1 MAELLLIT
9 PARDEAV
16 HLERTIRAVAAQT
29 HRPDLWLIVD
39 DGSTDAT
46 AEILD
51 RAAGELPFL
60 RVLQAP
66 EHPGGGPDRLAV
78 AAEARAFNWALE
90 TLNLDDYTHIGKLD
104 ADIELPAEYF
114 QRLLDRFER
123 EPRLGIAGGSLLERG
138 RGGWQL
144 TKVPDNHVRGALK
157 LYSRECFA
165 AIGGIEERLGWD
177 TIDETYARMHGFDT
191 RSLTAPGLT
200 ARHHRPVATRGGALR
215 GRARHGQCAYILR
228 YGGWWVTLRSF
239 KVACAPP
246 YGLTGAAFLYGY
258 MRSAARGE
266 SRVEDE
272 QFRRFVAA
280 ELRDR
285 VKPSRLRRTRTIE
298 AEATAK
304 VPAFFTRS

>member
-9 PARDEAV
+9 PARDEAI

-29 HRPDLWLIVD
+29 RRPDLWLIVD

-46 AEILD
+46 PEILD
-51 RAAGELPFL
+51 RAASELPFL
-60 RVLQAP
+60 RVLRAP
-66 EHPGGGPDRLAV
+66 EHPDGGADRLAF

-90 TLNLDDYTHIGKLD
+90 TLNLDDYTHVGKLD

-114 QRLLDRFER
+114 QLLLDRFER
-123 EPRLGIAGGSLLERG
+123 EPRLGIAGGGLFERG
-138 RGGWQL
+138 RNGWQL
-144 TKVPDNHVRGALK
+144 TKVPANHVRGALK

-165 AIGGIEERLGWD
+165 AIGGVEERLGWD

-191 RSLTAPGLT
+191 RALTAPGFT

-258 MRSAARGE
+258 MRSVARRE
-266 SRVEDE
+266 PRVEDE

-285 VKPSRLRRTRTIE
+285 VKPSRLTRTRTVE
-298 AEATAK
+298 TETAAE